1 MCIQGSVNDPLST
14 LLYQPPGSQSAS
26 SSQVSMSQTAPTST
40 DMVPTPYLT
49 AEPSGTVISSP
60 AAITM
65 EENAATAQHI
75 LDEYNRVHTVQPV
88 RKDMTFNF
96 PPGLF
101 SQEVDLSGSEFSYR
115 QLLQELDDPA
125 GFTELFK
132 QVPANPLKVP
142 NVFED
147 IFN

>member
-1 MCIQGSVNDPLST
+1 MNDPLSS
-14 LLYQPPGSQSAS
+14 LLFQPPGSQSAA
-26 SSQVSMSQTAPTST
+26 SSQVSMSQTTPTSS

-49 AEPSGTVISSP
+49 TEPSGTVISSP

-75 LDEYNRVHTVQPV
+75 LDEYNRVHTVPRPPV
-88 RKDMTFNF
+88 RKDLTFNF

-101 SQEVDLSGSEFSYR
+101 SNEVDLSGSEFSYR